1 MKQHIWYPFTQMK
14 SAPSPILITRGE
26 GAQIWDEHN
35 KSYLDLIS
43 SWWVNIHGHC
53 HPKIAQAIADQ
64 AHTLEHVLLAGFTHK
79 PAQAFS
85 NLLCQKLDP
94 SLSYVFF
101 GDNGSTAVE
110 IALKMAIQYWSNQG
124 HQTSA
129 ILHLDGG
136 YHGDTFGSMAVGKT
150 AGLTQ
155 PFHPFLFKTL
165 SFPTPHTWVDDP
177 SVDMKEAESLAAL
190 QTILDQHHNSIA
202 AIIVE
207 PLIQGA
213 IGMRYYRPS
222 FLDEV
227 IKRCKDRNI
236 LIIFDEVMTGFG
248 RTGRL
253 FAYEH
258 LVEKPDIICLSKAI
272 TGGFL
277 PMAATVCTDRI
288 FNAFLD
294 DSFQKA
300 FAHGHSFTA
309 NPLGCA
315 AAIASLKL
323 FEEEDTLEK
332 IARIEKV
339 HKSQTQALLDKKIIE
354 KVRILGSI
362 AAFESSITAAYGSAQ
377 SIALRQLFLEE
388 GLLIRPLGGVI
399 YLIPPACISDEQ
411 LARSYEIIERVL
423 TKQATS

>member
-14 SAPSPILITRGE
+14 SAPPPILMTKGE
-26 GAQIWDEHN
+26 GVTLWDEHN

-53 HPKIAQAIADQ
+53 HPKIAQAIAHQ

-79 PAQAFS
+79 PAQDFS
-85 NLLCQKLDP
+85 SLLCQKLDP
-94 SLSYVFF
+94 SLNHVFF

-124 HQTSA
+124 RQTST
-129 ILHLDGG
+129 ILHLEGG
-136 YHGDTFGSMAVGKT
+136 YHGDTFGSMSVGKT
-150 AGLTQ
+150 SDFSKA
-155 PFHPFLFKTL
+155 FHPFLFNTL
-165 SFPTPHTWVDDP
+165 SFPTPHTWLQDP
-177 SVDMKEAESLAAL
+177 SVELKESESLEAL
-190 QTILDQHHNSIA
+190 EKILDQHHSSIA
-202 AIIVE
+202 AIILE

-248 RTGRL
+248 RTGPM

-258 LVEKPDIICLSKAI
+258 LSYKPDIICLSKAI

-277 PMAATVCTDRI
+277 PMSVTACTHQI
-288 FNAFLD
+288 FDAFLD
-294 DSFQKA
+294 DSFHKA

-315 AAIASLKL
+315 AAIASLQL
-323 FEEEDTLEK
+323 FDEENTLAK
-332 IARIEKV
+332 IAHIE
-339 HKSQTQALLDKKIIE
+339 HLHHSHTQDLLGKNIIQ
-354 KVRILGSI
+354 KVRVLGLIS
-362 AAFESSITAAYGSAQ
+362 AFESRLVAAYGSAQ
-377 SIALRQLFLEE
+377 SVALRHQFLEA
-388 GLLIRPLGGVI
+388 GLIIRPIGGVI
-399 YLIPPACISDEQ
+399 YLIPPACISEEQ
-411 LARSYEIIERVL
+411 LVDSYQIIERIL
-423 TKQATS
+423 MQHAAS